1 MTEAVAPGQQDG
13 FTVLDTLHAG
23 GFGVL
28 RRVARPDLAGP
39 LVMKVPHLGPDSP
52 ASTLAAHEAERG
64 ILARLRG
71 PHVPRLVTW
80 GDVSTDPYL
89 VLEEIRGTSLR
100 TLADRAPLPA
110 DEIARLGA
118 AVARALGAIHA
129 QRVVHLDVK
138 PENVIVREDGTAVL
152 VDFGLARHL
161 DLPDLVAEEVI
172 RPMGSPSS
180 VSPEQLLGVRD
191 DPRSDLFGLGVV
203 LYELATG
210 RLPFGAPTTEGGLRR
225 RLYRD
230 PVPPRALRPDV
241 PPWLQEVVL
250 ACLEIDPAGRPACAE
265 DVARALADPAG
276 VPLGPR
282 AHRTRREGTRQVVL
296 RWLRAAELEGG
307 RRTSPPPVV
316 AGKRTVV
323 VAVATAHA
331 NEARHAH
338 LREAVRRVVQ
348 GDGACRLTCVTVLP
362 PAAWEEELEGPRG
375 SRALRHLAVL
385 RRWAA
390 PLGLAKERLSF
401 HVLGG
406 SDPTE
411 TLLEFVRANPVHH
424 LLVGARPPDAPR
436 WLVVAVSSRLADEA
450 PCDVTVVRYPA

>member
-1 MTEAVAPGQQDG
+1 
-13 FTVLDTLHAG
+13 
-23 GFGVL
+23 
-28 RRVARPDLAGP
+28 
-39 LVMKVPHLGPDSP
+39 
-52 ASTLAAHEAERG
+52 
-64 ILARLRG
+64 
-71 PHVPRLVTW
+71 
-80 GDVSTDPYL
+80 
-89 VLEEIRGTSLR
+89 
-100 TLADRAPLPA
+100 
-110 DEIARLGA
+110 
-118 AVARALGAIHA
+118 
-129 QRVVHLDVK
+129 
-138 PENVIVREDGTAVL
+138 
-152 VDFGLARHL
+152 
-161 DLPDLVAEEVI
+161 
-172 RPMGSPSS
+172 

-230 PVPPRALRPDV
+230 PVPPRALRPEV
-241 PPWLQEVVL
+241 PPWLQEIVL

-265 DVARALADPAG
+265 DVAEALSAPAR

-282 AHRTRREGTRQVVL
+282 AYRTRREGARQVVL

-307 RRTSPPPVV
+307 PRTSPPPVV
-316 AGKRTVV
+316 AGRRMVV

-338 LREAVRRVVQ
+338 LREAVGRVVC
-348 GDGACRLTCVTVLP
+348 GDGSCRLTCVTVLA
-362 PAAWEEELEGPRG
+362 PAPWDEAAEAPRG
-375 SRALRHLAVL
+375 SRALHHLDLL

-390 PLGLAKERLSF
+390 PLGLPDARISF
-401 HVLGG
+401 HVLEG

-436 WLVVAVSSRLADEA
+436 WFGGTVSSRLADDA
-450 PCDVTVVRYPA
+450 PCDVTVVRYPS